1 MAYLRVKDEDNRFL
15 SPIRSVFS
23 KKSPERRKKASVA
36 QVRKITAV
44 ASSTMDRAL
53 PAGDV
58 SLKDKNVSIEKS
70 DSSSAALLL
79 PIGALLAVAGVLY
92 YFQKNNQTSASDS
105 KISSNQNHQE
115 EVIDKDLI
123 LKTPVQKNEP
133 AVQYEEIKPDFIP
146 KVEVT
151 EAECQQLC
159 ISIAD
164 AFASDSKDMIALETN
179 ADRVAACEA
188 LLQDRFCADDENS

>member
-1 MAYLRVKDEDNRFL
+1 M
-15 SPIRSVFS
+15 
-23 KKSPERRKKASVA
+23 
-36 QVRKITAV
+36 RKITAV

-115 EVIDKDLI
+115 EVIDKDPI
-123 LKTPVQKNEP
+123 LKT

-164 AFASDSKDMIALETN
+164 DFASDSKDMRALETN
-179 ADRVAACEA
+179 ADRVAACNV
-188 LLQDRFCADDENS
+188 LLEDRFCADDENS